1 MRKPI
6 LLLSGFLLLTLLIAA
21 CSNSEIRKD
30 SPASTLLGND
40 AYLKVNIWYEHPLKI
55 LSTNYH
61 KGVMLKIGDKFKIID
76 VSGKKIIF
84 SDENGIEYA
93 IIYNRGHTLVSMA
106 DLFSRTFG
114 KVSVLEPGGAFSKFS
129 EMEQQNIRQG
139 KVAKGMSKNAVVMAF
154 GYPPEHRTS
163 TRKADVWTYWRNRF
177 VTNSVTFEDD
187 KVVSFR

>member
-21 CSNSEIRKD
+21 CSNSGIRKD
-30 SPASTLLGND
+30 SPALALVGND
-40 AYLKVNIWYEHPLKI
+40 AYLKVNVWYEHPLKI

-61 KGVMLKIGDKFKIID
+61 KGIMLKVGDKFKIID

-106 DLFSRTFG
+106 DLLSRTFS
-114 KVSVLEPGGAFSKFS
+114 KTSVLEPGGAFSKFS

-139 KVAKGMSKNAVVMAF
+139 KVVIGMSKNAVVMAF

-163 TRKADVWTYWRNRF
+163 TRAADAWTYWRNRF
-177 VTNSVTFEDD
+177 VTNNVTFEEDR
-187 KVVSFR
+187 VVSFR